1 MINVVK
7 YALEGLAVALAT
19 NIISHG
25 KTSFGEVFLMAI
37 SAMSVF
43 LLLDVFAPL
52 TAAGARHG
60 AGFGLGL
67 QMVGVGGAPAVPV
80 QAGGATPQAAPDM
93 CGGSGL
99 LQALQTA
106 GGPVDQPPATAPVS
120 SPYKMVSCDYGAGVL
135 LAGFNENADGYNV
148 DKINNLAA
156 F

>member
-52 TAAGARHG
+52 TAVGARHG

-67 QMVGVGGAPAVPV
+67 QMVGVGGAPAAPV
-80 QAGGATPQAAPDM
+80 QAGGAAEPDM
-93 CGGSGL
+93 CGGGSGL
-99 LQALQTA
+99 LEALQTA
-106 GGPVDQPPATAPVS
+106 GGPVEQVPAN
-120 SPYKMVSCDYGAGVL
+120 PYKMVSSDYGAGVL
-135 LAGFNENADGYNV
+135 LAGFNEHADGYNA